1 MQDAEDM
8 LSDTQQGMRDYLL
21 ENDKAVKEILADT
34 NVRIGS
40 SFINAIASSP
50 TRDEIL
56 VIFDDYVGCT
66 V

>member
-1 MQDAEDM
+1 M

-40 SFINAIASSP
+40 AFINAIASSP